1 MMAQDQEHQPW
12 DTQVM
17 VMGGV
22 IIVMVMAGL
31 IPVLGHYPPCTT
43 KAGQT
48 RFCCL
53 ILLLGRGESL

>member
-1 MMAQDQEHQPW
+1 MLDADGPEKMKFYAASFGPR
-12 DTQVM
+12 VM
-17 VMGGV
+17 VR
-22 IIVMVMAGL
+22 
-31 IPVLGHYPPCTT
+31 